1 MEYGNP
7 RIFSASNKS
16 IRSGYPNTLMI
27 TGVNDAG
34 MYQSRRRMMGKLL
47 SVDVRVSPRVAH
59 LFLDVMMHGEARE
72 PKLIF

>member
-1 MEYGNP
+1 
-7 RIFSASNKS
+7 
-16 IRSGYPNTLMI
+16 MI